1 MYNLDSPLWQL
12 TVGEFLSIQKE
23 FREQVSDRDIRRLPE
38 PNDGKVVFGLKGL
51 SNLIGCSKSTA
62 LKFKN
67 SGVIDK
73 AVCQI
78 GRKIIIDADLAL
90 ELLKNKQWK
99 KRSK

>member
-12 TVGEFLSIQKE
+12 TVGEFLSLQKE
-23 FREQVSDRDIRRLPE
+23 FREQVSDRDMRRLPE
-38 PNDGKVVFGLKGL
+38 PNDGKVVFGLNGL

-62 LKFKN
+62 MKIKN

-73 AVCQI
+73 AICQI

-90 ELLKNKQWK
+90 ELLKNQQWK